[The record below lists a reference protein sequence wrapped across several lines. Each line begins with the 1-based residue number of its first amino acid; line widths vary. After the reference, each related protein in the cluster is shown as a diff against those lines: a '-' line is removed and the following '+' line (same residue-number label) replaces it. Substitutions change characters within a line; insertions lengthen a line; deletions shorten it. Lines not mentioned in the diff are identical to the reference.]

1 VLAAA
6 WRRVLGEDA
15 GAFGPVA
22 GHRSTVRALV
32 EAHRELREVDAA
44 ALDAIADSGEPIAAD
59 LVRLHRR
66 VVALL
71 AADWYDAKDLRET
84 ATAALAAEPIR
95 AGEIGAVVLFL
106 PQDLP
111 AGRWQWCRSLP
122 RSATYTRS
130 PA

>member
-1 VLAAA
+1 MATRADRGCRGL
-6 WRRVLGEDA
+6 WSSG
-15 GAFGPVA
+15 

-44 ALDAIADSGEPIAAD
+44 VLDAIADSGEPIAAD

-66 VVALL
+66 VVTLL
-71 AADWYDAKDLRET
+71 AADWYDTKDLRET
-84 ATAALAAEPIR
+84 ATATLTAEPAR

-111 AGRWQWCRSLP
+111 PATVSPASAACRGT
-122 RSATYTRS
+122 ATCTRS
-130 PA
+130 PD